1 MDENKTWTVAGT
13 SVQRGE
19 RSLRFANGTAA
30 ARQRVLE
37 KAGCTEIRLH
47 DLPRPM
53 TRAEATAWLE
63 SLGENA
69 PIVRIADAIQ
79 RAPRGL
85 RTTQPV
91 QLVELDPDRPIPHEE
106 LGQAASGYSPGYWAT
121 LNLRV
126 RQEWSRNAAWAAGIS
141 CPRGTYP
148 ELEAWLV
155 EDGVIVNDDGTL
167 TERRAA

>member
-1 MDENKTWTVAGT
+1 MADPNKTWTVVGT

-19 RSLRFANGTAA
+19 KTLRFANGTAA
-30 ARQRVLE
+30 EREKVLE

-53 TRAEATAWLE
+53 TKVDAAAWL
-63 SLGENA
+63 SARGEDT
-69 PIVRIADAIQ
+69 PIVRLAAEVKRDARPSQ
-79 RAPRGL
+79 RA
-85 RTTQPV
+85 V
-91 QLVELDPDRPIPHEE
+91 VETGEERPIAHEE
-106 LGQAASGYSPGYWAT
+106 LGLARSGTSRNYWET
-121 LNLRV
+121 QGLTS
-126 RQEWSRNAAWAAGIS
+126 RQEMSRNAAWAAGIA

-155 EDGVIVNDDGTL
+155 SDGVVVNEDGTL